1 MKAVNQATGIGFS
14 SILIWASLL
23 AVIKLITESLS
34 PVSAIVQSLCV
45 GLWRFICGV

>member
-34 PVSAIVQSLCV
+34 PVSAIV
-45 GLWRFICGV
+45 RFIVLVRWLF